1 LGVRLAFWQDTGDA
15 VREVLRVPRPLTF
28 GLMGFPQTAPYSRI
42 VDQWHRAEAM
52 GFDSIF
58 VADETPMEFP
68 GAIGYE
74 AWSLLGAIAH
84 ETTRVRIGTLVTP
97 ITFRHPLVLAM
108 SVSTVD
114 HISNGRVIVGIGAG
128 GGAKDEAG
136 VGVNFTP
143 SERIDRLEEQLAV
156 LDRLLRGETVTT
168 EEGHYRMTDAVIERP
183 IQRPRPPIVVAA
195 QGPRGLRIAARY
207 ADIWNS
213 LGGQP
218 AFGKALSFADAVA
231 ATREQV
237 ARLEDA
243 CQSIGRDPA
252 TIGRSVLV
260 YRYNAYASP
269 TALAE
274 YVGRYRE
281 LGFDQFVVTW
291 PSVVERE
298 AILEQVAAEV
308 LPRLRAS

>member
-1 LGVRLAFWQDTGDA
+1 M
-15 VREVLRVPRPLTF
+15 PHPLTF
-28 GLMGFPQTAPYSRI
+28 GLMGFPQTAPYRRM

-52 GFDSIF
+52 GFDSVF

-74 AWSLLGAIAH
+74 AWALLGALAR

-97 ITFRHPLVLAM
+97 ITFRHPLLLAM

-114 HISNGRVIVGIGAG
+114 HISSGRVILGIGAG

-136 VGVNFTP
+136 VGVHFTP
-143 SERIDRLEEQLAV
+143 AERIDRLEEQLAV
-156 LDRLLRGETVTT
+156 LDRLLRGETVTK
-168 EEGHYRMTDAVIERP
+168 EEGRYRMKDAVIERP
-183 IQRPRPPIVVAA
+183 IQRPRPPILVAA
-195 QGPRGLRIAARY
+195 QGPRGLRITARY
-207 ADIWNS
+207 ADVWNS

-218 AFGKALSFADAVA
+218 AFGEALSFGDALA

-237 ARLEDA
+237 DRLEDA

-252 TIGRSVLV
+252 SLGRSVLV
-260 YRYNAYASP
+260 YRYNAFGSS

-274 YVGRYRE
+274 
-281 LGFDQFVVTW
+281 
-291 PSVVERE
+291 
-298 AILEQVAAEV
+298 
-308 LPRLRAS
+308 